1 MKKVLFELIL
11 TLVLPLACL
20 RGNAQSLY
28 VGGSFSLAASDSYNS
43 YSGSLQNA
51 FNFSVAPDFGWE
63 FKEKLAAG
71 QADHYDNSELHS
83 VSFGFDATS
92 KDIFGDLSD
101 ITVGFLYHF

>member
-1 MKKVLFELIL
+1 MKKVLFGLIL

-28 VGGSFSLAASDSYNS
+28 VGGSFSLS
-43 YSGSLQNA
+43 
-51 FNFSVAPDFGWE
+51 
-63 FKEKLAAG
+63 AG